1 MTRKR
6 IREDRRITDSK
17 IINAVDSELWVYH
30 TVIFFRT
37 YIRSAWT
44 LDFTA
49 GDLPILQDDIGW

>member
-17 IINAVDSELWVYH
+17 IINAVDFEVWVYH

-37 YIRSAWT
+37 YICSAGT
-44 LDFTA
+44 FDFTA